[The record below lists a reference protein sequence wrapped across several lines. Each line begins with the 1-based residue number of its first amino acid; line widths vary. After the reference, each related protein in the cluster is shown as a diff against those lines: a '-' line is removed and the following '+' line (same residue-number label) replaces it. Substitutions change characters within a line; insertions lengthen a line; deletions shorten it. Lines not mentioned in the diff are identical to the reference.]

1 MQVIQEKNKRIV
13 RLEMQLMNA
22 QREIQN
28 FQPWQQAGSLNFEVD
43 RFCEWARVDGVM
55 VMSIGSKG
63 EVKDFWRVQKKQV
76 KDHMEQS
83 SRSRQ
88 DLASVFSFRL
98 REELLEMSR
107 YKLQQLEEFSV
118 PTADRRIYQFELNLR
133 ICLEAI
139 QSLSGIP

>member
-1 MQVIQEKNKRIV
+1 MD
-13 RLEMQLMNA
+13 RL
-22 QREIQN
+22 
-28 FQPWQQAGSLNFEVD
+28 
-43 RFCEWARVDGVM
+43 CEWARVVGVKI
-55 VMSIGSKG
+55 MSNGSKD
-63 EVKDFWRVQKKQV
+63 EVKDFWRVQMTQV

-98 REELLEMSR
+98 REKLLEMSR

-139 QSLSGIP
+139 QLLSGIP